1 MSLSRKPRQY
11 MGVRAIL
18 PPDLQTA
25 KRDPT
30 SSDRA
35 YVKGTLWLNTASE
48 TAFMWSGVSW
58 IPISSAGSSGL
69 TWVNNAVT
77 STMLTNNGY
86 IVTSGALILTLPT
99 TSAVGDSLQIMLNGG
114 TSFQIAQAAGQ
125 QIRFSASQ
133 TTSGVG
139 GSITSTQQGNV
150 LHLICTAANTQWQV
164 DYSIGNMT
172 VI

>member
-1 MSLSRKPRQY
+1 
-11 MGVRAIL
+11 
-18 PPDLQTA
+18 
-25 KRDPT
+25 
-30 SSDRA
+30 
-35 YVKGTLWLNTASE
+35 
-48 TAFMWSGVSW
+48 MWSGVSW